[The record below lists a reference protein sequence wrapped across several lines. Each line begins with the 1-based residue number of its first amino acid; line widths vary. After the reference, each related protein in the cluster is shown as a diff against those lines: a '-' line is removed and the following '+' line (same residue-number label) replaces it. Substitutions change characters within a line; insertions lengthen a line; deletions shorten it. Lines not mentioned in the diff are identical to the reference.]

1 MTVTHHESMI
11 YGALRADLETAI
23 KAAEDTAYEC
33 RRLGF
38 DEWNT
43 KLLECSE
50 CLREL
55 RDRLNTDEM
64 WARYAYGMV
73 SKDETDGDD

>member
-1 MTVTHHESMI
+1 MTGTHCESMM

-23 KAAEDTAYEC
+23 KAAEDSAYEC
-33 RRLGF
+33 RRLNF
-38 DEWNT
+38 DEWST

-55 RDRLNTDEM
+55 RTILNSDEM

-73 SKDETDGDD
+73 REDEADGDD

>member
-11 YGALRADLETAI
+11 YGALRTDLETAI

-33 RRLGF
+33 RRLGL

-43 KLLECSE
+43 TLLECSE

>member
-1 MTVTHHESMI
+1 MTRTHHESMI

-33 RRLGF
+33 RILGF
-38 DEWNT
+38 GEWNT

-50 CLREL
+50 HLREL
-55 RDRLNTDEM
+55 RNELNTDEM

>member
-1 MTVTHHESMI
+1 MMVTHHESMI

-23 KAAEDTAYEC
+23 RAVEDTAYEC
-33 RRLGF
+33 RRLSF

-50 CLREL
+50 HLREL

-64 WARYAYGMV
+64 WARYVHGMV
-73 SKDETDGDD
+73 SKDEADRDD

>member
-1 MTVTHHESMI
+1 MMVTHHESMV

-38 DEWNT
+38 DEWST
-43 KLLECSE
+43 KLLECSGY
-50 CLREL
+50 LREL
-55 RDRLNTDEM
+55 RGMLEADEM

>member
-1 MTVTHHESMI
+1 MTVTHRESMM

-50 CLREL
+50 HLREL

-64 WARYAYGMV
+64 WARYVHGMV
-73 SKDETDGDD
+73 SKDEADRDD

>member
-1 MTVTHHESMI
+1 MTVTHRESMM
-11 YGALRADLETAI
+11 YGSLRADLETAI

-38 DEWNT
+38 DEWNA

-64 WARYAYGMV
+64 WAKYAYGMV
-73 SKDETDGDD
+73 SRDEADGDD

>member
-1 MTVTHHESMI
+1 MTVTHRESMV
-11 YGALRADLETAI
+11 YGALRADLETAR
-23 KAAEDTAYEC
+23 KAVEDTAYEC

-50 CLREL
+50 RLREL
-55 RDRLNTDEM
+55 RGMLETDEI

-73 SKDETDGDD
+73 RKDEADGDD

>member
-11 YGALRADLETAI
+11 YGALRTDLETAI

-64 WARYAYGMV
+64 WARYAYRMV